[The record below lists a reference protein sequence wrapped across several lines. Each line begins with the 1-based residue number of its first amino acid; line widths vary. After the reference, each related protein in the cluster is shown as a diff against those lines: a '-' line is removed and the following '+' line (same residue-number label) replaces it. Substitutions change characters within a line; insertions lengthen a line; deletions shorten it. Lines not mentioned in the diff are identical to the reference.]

1 MGEEPMQV
9 LRTPDDRFADLPD
22 YPFQPRYDTV
32 GDGLRLHYLDEGPA
46 DAPAVL
52 MMHGQPSWSYLYRRM
67 IGPVVAAGYR
77 VLAPDLI
84 GFGRSDKP
92 GARAAYSYENHVAW
106 MLEWLDRRAL
116 SNVVLFCQDWGGLI
130 GLRLV
135 AARPDLFA
143 GVVAGNTGLPEGHG
157 MSDAF
162 AAWLHFSQT
171 APELPIGGVL
181 QGGSGRTLTDAEVA
195 AYDAPFP
202 DETYKA
208 GARAFPRL
216 VPLTPEHASVAE
228 NKAAWTVLET
238 FDKPFVTC
246 FSDADPITKGGERV
260 FQSRIPGAQG
270 QPHRTIAGGGHFL
283 QEDAPD
289 ELAAMIVELR
299 GRV

>member
-1 MGEEPMQV
+1 MTV
-9 LRTPDDRFADLPD
+9 LRTPDDRFADLPE
-22 YPFQPRYDTV
+22 YPFQPQYYEV
-32 GDGLRLHYLDEGPA
+32 GESLRLHYLDEGSP
-46 DAPAVL
+46 DAPVVL

-67 IGPVVAAGYR
+67 IPPVVAAGCR

-92 GARAAYSYENHVAW
+92 AEQDAYTYENHVAW
-106 MLEWLDRRAL
+106 MLEWLDTRAL
-116 SNVVLFCQDWGGLI
+116 SNVLLFCQDWGGLI

-143 GVVAGNTGLPEGHG
+143 GVIAGNTGLPEGHG
-157 MSDAF
+157 MSDAV
-162 AAWLHFSQT
+162 ASWIQFSQ
-171 APELPIGGVL
+171 AVPELPIGGIL
-181 QGGSGRTLTDAEVA
+181 QGASGRALTDAEVA

-202 DETYKA
+202 DETFKA
-208 GARAFPRL
+208 GARRFPL
-216 VPLTPEHASVAE
+216 LIPLTPDHASVAE
-228 NKAAWTVLET
+228 NKAAWRVLEGWT
-238 FDKPFVTC
+238 KPFVTC
-246 FSDADPITKGGERV
+246 FSDADPITAGGERV
-260 FQSRIPGAQG
+260 FQARVPGCAG

>member
-1 MGEEPMQV
+1 MHV
-9 LRTPDDRFADLPD
+9 LRTPDDRFANLPD
-22 YPFQPRYDTV
+22 YPFQPHYDEV
-32 GDGLRLHYLDEGPA
+32 GEGLRVHYLDEGPA
-46 DAPAVL
+46 DAPPVL
-52 MMHGQPSWSYLYRRM
+52 MMHGQPSWSYLYRRT
-67 IGPVVAAGYR
+67 IPPVVAAGYR

-92 GARAAYSYENHVAW
+92 ADRNDYSYERHVAW

-116 SNVVLFCQDWGGLI
+116 RDVVLFCQDWGGLI

-143 GVVAGNTGLPEGHG
+143 GVLAGNTGMPEGHG

-162 AAWLHFSQT
+162 RRWLEFSQSV
-171 APELPIGGVL
+171 PELPIGGIL
-181 QGGSGRTLTDAEVA
+181 QGASGRTLSAEEVA

-208 GARAFPRL
+208 GARAFPAL
-216 VPLTPEHASVAE
+216 VPLTPEHASVPE
-228 NKAAWTVLET
+228 NKAAWEVLER
-238 FDKPFVTC
+238 FKRPFVTC
-246 FSDADPITKGGERV
+246 FSDSDPITAGGERV
-260 FQSRIPGAQG
+260 FHRRVPGCAG
-270 QPHRTIAGGGHFL
+270 QPHRTVRGGHFL
-283 QEDAPD
+283 QEDSPD

>member
-1 MGEEPMQV
+1 MQV